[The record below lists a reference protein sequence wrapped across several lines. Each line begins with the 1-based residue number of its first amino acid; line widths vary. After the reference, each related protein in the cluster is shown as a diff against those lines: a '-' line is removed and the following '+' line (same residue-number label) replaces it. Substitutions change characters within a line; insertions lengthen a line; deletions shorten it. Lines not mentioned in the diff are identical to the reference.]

1 MPTNGQR
8 FRRARVLASAGVA
21 VASCAGLTI
30 GTGAALAATPH
41 HKHHGHHGHTQK
53 THKTMHVKPRVTS
66 IPWGTVNVGPSS
78 GQSVNLYTLRGAG
91 GMKVKISQFGADV
104 QSIRVPDHSGRLVNV
119 ALGFP
124 TLQDYVKDFTQGA
137 TQTPWPIAGGSGD
150 TYFGATVGEYANRIA
165 KGTFPLNGKTY
176 TLDINNGVN
185 SLHGGYYGWNTYV
198 WAAKPSVTARK
209 ASLALSYNFP
219 ANQGCLP
226 SLTPGCTGFPTAI
239 DATVTYTVTKHNA
252 LKIAY
257 SATNESS
264 SLSTVINLT
273 NHTYFNLG
281 GEASGNVYSQDLAIN
296 AKQYQPTDPTQIP
309 DSPYFLNVKGTP
321 FNFLNGHPIAK
332 YLYNGR
338 MGDGTSGPIRQLQY
352 AHGYDH
358 NWVLN
363 GQGKSRLAA
372 VAEDPANGITL
383 WAYTDQPGVQVYT
396 SNYLVGDL
404 VGTSGHIYRQGQGFT
419 LETQH
424 YPDSPNHQG
433 NAAWPS
439 VVLPAGQTFS
449 STTAYRFG
457 VRGPNY
463 GTSVHF
469 K

>member
-1 MPTNGQR
+1 M
-8 FRRARVLASAGVA
+8 AIASTGTAI
-21 VASCAGLTI
+21 ASCAALATM
-30 GTGAALAATPH
+30 GTGAALAAAPQ
-41 HKHHGHHGHTQK
+41 HKHHGHKQT
-53 THKTMHVKPRVTS
+53 THHMRAMFKPRVTS

-78 GQSVNLYTLRGAG
+78 GQKVNLYTLHGAG
-91 GMKVKISQFGADV
+91 GMKVKVSQFGADV
-104 QSIRVPDHSGRLVNV
+104 QSIWVPNKRGKLVNV

-124 TLQDYVKDFTQGA
+124 TLQDYVNDFTQGA
-137 TQTPWPIAGGSGD
+137 TQTPWPLPSGTGD

-165 KGTFPLNGKTY
+165 KGTFPLNGTTY
-176 TLDINNGVN
+176 KLDINNGVN

-198 WAAKPSVTARK
+198 WAAKPAVTASR

-219 ANQGCLP
+219 AGQGCLP

-239 DATVTYTVTKHNA
+239 DATVTYTVTKRNA
-252 LKIAY
+252 LKISY

-281 GEASGNVYSQDLAIN
+281 GEASGNVYRQDLAIN
-296 AKQYQPTDPTQIP
+296 ANKYQPTDPTQIP
-309 DSPYFLNVKGTP
+309 TGAFVNVRGTP
-321 FNFLNGHPIAK
+321 FNFLSGHPIAK

-338 MGDGTSGPIRQLQY
+338 MKDGTSGPIRQLQY

-363 GQGKSRLAA
+363 DQGKYRLAA
-372 VAEDPANGITL
+372 VAEDPANGVTL

-396 SNYLVGDL
+396 SNYIVGDL
-404 VGTSGHIYRQGQGFT
+404 IGTSGHIYRQGQGFT

-433 NAAWPS
+433 DPAWPS
-439 VVLPAGQTFS
+439 VVLPAGQTFM
-449 STTAYRFG
+449 STTAFKFG
-457 VRGPNY
+457 VKGPRY